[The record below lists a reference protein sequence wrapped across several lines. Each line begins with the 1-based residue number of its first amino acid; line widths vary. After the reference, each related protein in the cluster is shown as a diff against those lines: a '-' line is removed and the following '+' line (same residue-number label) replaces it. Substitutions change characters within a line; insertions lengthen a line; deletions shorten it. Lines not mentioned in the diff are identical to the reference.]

1 MTGNVLSDEQ
11 IAGLTPAQRR
21 DLIRRLQ
28 QPIGLMRRAGFPA
41 MLRRTHLGLM
51 AGGAIFM
58 IPWIVYLSFT
68 LPPTYIVRNW
78 TLTWVGFDT
87 LLVAFMVAT
96 AVLAWLHLQMLVFF
110 AFTTGILLVC
120 DAWFD
125 VMTSDPG
132 DRRAAVLTAVLGGLP
147 LATILI
153 AGALSIVRLNA
164 ERLWQLTPE
173 QTLWRLPLLP

>member
-1 MTGNVLSDEQ
+1 MTGGVLSDEQ
-11 IAGLTPAQRR
+11 IAAMTPAQRR

-28 QPIGLMRRAGFPA
+28 RPVDDMRPAGLASL
-41 MLRRTHLGLM
+41 LRRTHLGLM
-51 AGGAIFM
+51 AGGAFFM
-58 IPWIVYLSFT
+58 VPWIVYLSIT
-68 LPPTYIVRNW
+68 LPPSYLVRNW
-78 TLTWVGFDT
+78 TVTWVGFDT
-87 LLVAFMVAT
+87 LLVGFMVAT
-96 AVLAWLHLQMLVFF
+96 AVLAWLHRQMLVFF

-147 LATILI
+147 LAAILI

-164 ERLWQLTPE
+164 VRLWQLTPD